1 MNKILLLLAFIG
13 IFNTAYSVPRHYID
27 EHYVNPVSGL
37 YTIKNVENPKNGLR
51 MSHISVA
58 IPSYYIKVK
67 KLSEDATTITVQF
80 ELSSAETTA
89 FDASATVKITGSG
102 GVDALSYLVAA
113 DGFIGGSSAP
123 LVMRGVSPFP
133 TTFKFTKN
141 STSNAVVFTI
151 DDAAS
156 PNGYG
161 VFSINLGLAGL
172 MAYDVTKPTNC
183 IITPSVS
190 ILASATTICAGLS
203 TTFTATPTRGGTTP
217 TYQWYKGSSPIINA
231 TSSTYTSTSLA
242 DNDQISVVM
251 TADLSGT
258 YSCVDATFNG
268 GITSTSNV
276 ITITVNPI
284 HTITLSSAAATES
297 QTACINTALTSITYS
312 LGGGATGATVTG
324 LPSGVTATVNGTIL
338 TISGTPTVSG
348 SFNYSIATTGNAC
361 TIANKS
367 GTITVNPN
375 HVITLSSATATK
387 NQALCINTALT
398 PITYTLAGGATDA
411 DVSNLP
417 SGVTASV
424 SGATLTISGTP
435 TNSGAFNY
443 SITTKGNTCTV
454 ATESGTINVSPTPVG
469 GTVAITTGTAI
480 VCSGTNSTVLTLS
493 GHTGDIAKWQSS
505 TDVGFTNPTDIANTT
520 TTLTATDLT
529 TTTYYRA
536 VIQSGACSTPANSV
550 SAVITVNP
558 TSVGGTIAG
567 STTVCS
573 GTNNTVLTLSGHT
586 GNIVKWQSSINADF
600 SNPSDI
606 TNPATN
612 LTATNLTTTTY
623 YRAVVQS
630 GVCPS
635 TSSGNG
641 TITVTPLPTASIG
654 TTATTICSGTTTTI
668 TFNGTPNAVITY
680 KIDGGTDLTTTL
692 NSAGTVS
699 VTTSALTTTSTL
711 TTTYTLVSVSEASSL
726 ACTATISGQSVVIT
740 TSACASTL
748 AAKIYIEGAYNTIT
762 NLMND
767 GLRINNLIPANQ
779 PYNTLIFS
787 GSSAYLGTE
796 TVTSTVLGVTGLN
809 AIVDWVFIEL
819 REENN
824 RSRIVQSRAALL
836 QSDGDIV
843 DVDGVSPVK
852 FNGLV
857 DGNYHVA
864 IRHRLCLATRTA
876 TAVPM
881 FARPTGSNTSAIINF
896 TNNSNAL
903 VGSQKE
909 LKTGIYGL
917 FIGDTDRNGQI
928 NAGDV
933 SEVRLNNPTPFN
945 LFNYLLKGYDMDFN
959 GNIFSSD
966 VAIIRPNNPKDQVD
980 LGQ

>member
-13 IFNTAYSVPRHYID
+13 IFNTAYSVPHHYID
-27 EHYVNPVSGL
+27 EHYANPVREL

-58 IPSYYIKVK
+58 TPSYYIKVK

-123 LVMRGVSPFP
+123 LVMRGISPFP

-151 DDAAS
+151 DDAVS

-161 VFSINLGLAGL
+161 VFSIDLGLAGL
-172 MAYDVTKPTNC
+172 MAYDVTKPINC
-183 IITPSVS
+183 IMSPSVS

-203 TTFTATPTRGGTTP
+203 TTFTATPTRGGMAP
-217 TYQWYKGSSPIINA
+217 TYQWYNGSSPITNA
-231 TSSTYTSTSLA
+231 TSSTYTTTSLV

-251 TADLSGT
+251 IADLSGP

-284 HTITLSSAAATES
+284 HTITLSSAATTES

-324 LPSGVTATVNGTIL
+324 LPNGVTATVNGTIL
-338 TISGTPTVSG
+338 TISGTPSVSG
-348 SFNYSIATTGNAC
+348 TFNYSIVTIGNAC
-361 TIANKS
+361 TVANKS

-375 HVITLSSATATK
+375 HAITLSSATATK
-387 NQALCINTALT
+387 NQALCINTALEN
-398 PITYTLAGGATDA
+398 ITYTLAGGATNA
-411 DVSNLP
+411 TVTNLP
-417 SGVTASV
+417 SGVTASL
-424 SGATLTISGTP
+424 SGTTLTISGTP
-435 TNSGAFNY
+435 TSSGAFSY
-443 SITTKGNTCTV
+443 SIVTTGNACTV
-454 ATESGTINVSPTPVG
+454 ANESGTITVSPVSVG
-469 GTVAITTGTAI
+469 GTVTITTGNNI

-505 TDVGFTNPTDIANTT
+505 TDNGFASPTDIANTT
-520 TTLTATDLT
+520 TTLTAANLT
-529 TTTYYRA
+529 VTTYYRA
-536 VIQSGACSTPANSV
+536 VIQSGVCASTNSI

-567 STTVCS
+567 SATVCS
-573 GTNNTVLTLSGHT
+573 GTNNTVLTLSGQT
-586 GNIVKWQSSINADF
+586 GNVLNWQSSTNADF
-600 SNPSDI
+600 SSPSDI
-606 TNPATN
+606 TNTATN
-612 LTATNLTTTTY
+612 LTATNLTATTY

-630 GVCPS
+630 GVCTS

-641 TITVTPLPTASIG
+641 TITVTPLPTASIV

-726 ACTATISGQSVVIT
+726 ACTATISSQSVVIT

-748 AAKIYIEGAYNTIT
+748 AAKIFIEGAYNTIT

-767 GLRINNLIPANQ
+767 GLRSNNLIPTNQ
-779 PYNTLIFS
+779 PYGTLTFA
-787 GSSAYLGTE
+787 GSSGYSGTE
-796 TVTSTVLGVTGLN
+796 TATPSVLGVTGN
-809 AIVDWVFIEL
+809 DAIVDWVLIEL
-819 REENN
+819 RSATD
-824 RSRIVQSRAALL
+824 RSVVVQNRAALL
-836 QSDGDIV
+836 QRDGDIV
-843 DVDGVSPVK
+843 DIDGVSPVK

-876 TAVPM
+876 TAVSIS
-881 FARPTGSNTSAIINF
+881 ARPTGANTSTIIDF
-896 TNNSNAL
+896 TTNTNAL
-903 VGSQKE
+903 ATSQKM
-909 LKTGIYGL
+909 LSIGKYGL
-917 FIGDTDRNGQI
+917 IIGDIDRDGHI
-928 NAGDV
+928 LAADV
-933 SEVRLNNPTPFN
+933 SAVRTNNPTTFD

-966 VAIIRPNNPKDQVD
+966 VAIIRPNNPKSQVN